1 MLSEIPFYEE
11 LNVIKTNHA
20 FREYSMSYKIELGEK
35 KDPVKRLEASKSSI
49 NDFFSDLLN
58 ETKGFK
64 YQITLKV
71 MLKKYKPNG
80 EIEFRPV
87 YFNSTTKTVINHKF
101 SLENAF
107 QEILYRIDNWI
118 NEGSGWIAE
127 LIESHYINFSTYRPL
142 SGNSSMKLPVELKS
156 PKKGLINI
164 KNNNQNFFLWCR
176 VRHIDPVKIH
186 PERITREDKKIVD
199 SLIYDWVEFPV
210 QEKRFGK
217 IKKHLH

>member
-1 MLSEIPFYEE
+1 
-11 LNVIKTNHA
+11 
-20 FREYSMSYKIELGEK
+20 
-35 KDPVKRLEASKSSI
+35 
-49 NDFFSDLLN
+49 
-58 ETKGFK
+58 
-64 YQITLKV
+64 
-71 MLKKYKPNG
+71 
-80 EIEFRPV
+80 
-87 YFNSTTKTVINHKF
+87 
-101 SLENAF
+101 
-107 QEILYRIDNWI
+107 
-118 NEGSGWIAE
+118 
-127 LIESHYINFSTYRPL
+127 
-142 SGNSSMKLPVELKS
+142 MKLPVELKS